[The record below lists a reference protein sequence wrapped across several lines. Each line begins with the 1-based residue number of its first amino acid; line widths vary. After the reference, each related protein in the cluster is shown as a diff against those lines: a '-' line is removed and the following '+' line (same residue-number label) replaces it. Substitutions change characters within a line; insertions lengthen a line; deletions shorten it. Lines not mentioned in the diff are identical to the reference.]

1 MNQEAHFVPL
11 LDSTGV
17 KASLIKA
24 VARATAEFYSQLNS
38 LEANRTGA
46 KAATACPRSVLLCPE
61 S

>member
-1 MNQEAHFVPL
+1 MNQEAQFLPL

-17 KASLIKA
+17 KASLINA
-24 VARATAEFYSQLNS
+24 VARATAEFCSQLNS

-46 KAATACPRSVLLCPE
+46 KAVTACPRSAPPCTE